1 MTRARDERPDD
12 DSHEKRQDTG
22 APGARP
28 DDGSERRHAT
38 ASDTRLTALLRA
50 DTPTAYTALRELRER
65 HHPSV
70 LAYARLCAA
79 SESSA
84 RELATQAFTLATR
97 ETARGTEPG
106 VPWRHQLL
114 LLAFRV
120 AATWTTDEHATGL
133 SPTLR
138 PVLDAAGPD
147 GPVPPL
153 LAAFQFLPPR
163 PQGLIW
169 YGVVEQEPDD
179 RTAVLLGLTPDDV
192 TYKRESALQAL
203 RQACLRV
210 RLAASD
216 DPRCQDFRRLIEES
230 VRPDT
235 PRHSPDL
242 HSHMEYCA
250 YCTGAYEELC
260 ALRDNPRETLAE
272 GLLPWGGTAYTRG
285 GRGARGGAGAR
296 SGADARGGG
305 RAGAGV
311 EAAEDFAEPEA
322 GTETGAGAG
331 AGTAAGPRGGGWAGA
346 TAATAAAAE
355 AWAESG
361 LGSGSGN
368 GNGSGSGSGS
378 GFDAGG
384 RDRAVGG
391 VGAEAQ
397 GGAWA
402 GAEAWAGPGGGA
414 QAGVA
419 AGARAAAGTGSYMA
433 AATGNR
439 AEAGAAGGAWAAG
452 VDSGAGA
459 PTGAEAGVPGAGWS
473 SSRRIVLTS
482 VALGVALAP
491 LLAFLVFSGSVG
503 SSSDEGAGSVGTPA
517 APPSGAVTP
526 TVPAS
531 PTPSPTPSRTESPS
545 KPPEKEKPTKSPS
558 PSPSKSGLPTPS
570 LPYGPPL
577 NGAYAQVVNVASG
590 LCLDIRGELAKGTDV
605 VTATCTSRAT
615 QRWRLDSR
623 RNALQSFAD
632 PDLCLDSR
640 GATDDGVG
648 VWECD
653 SLDGDNG
660 DNLRFEVDSRG
671 VIRPAIAPGHAVT
684 PDALGSVAFAEA
696 SGRDGQRWRA
706 GAGPAHT

>member
-1 MTRARDERPDD
+1 MTRARDERPGDD

-38 ASDTRLTALLRA
+38 ASDARLTALLRA
-50 DTPTAYTALRELRER
+50 DTPTAYAALRELRER

-70 LAYARLCAA
+70 LGYARLCAA

-84 RELATQAFTLATR
+84 RELATQAFTVATR

-120 AATWTTDEHATGL
+120 AATWTTDEHATGIA
-133 SPTLR
+133 PTLR
-138 PVLDAAGPD
+138 AVLDSAGPN

-153 LAAFQFLPPR
+153 LAAFQFLSPR

-242 HSHMEYCA
+242 HSHMECCA

-331 AGTAAGPRGGGWAGA
+331 TAAGSQAGGWAGA
-346 TAATAAAAE
+346 AAATAPAAE

-361 LGSGSGN
+361 LGSGSG
-368 GNGSGSGSGS
+368 SGSSGGSGS

-384 RDRAVGG
+384 RDRAVDG

-397 GGAWA
+397 GDAWA

-414 QAGVA
+414 QADVA
-419 AGARAAAGTGSYMA
+419 AGAGAAAGTGAYMA
-433 AATGNR
+433 AATGNW
-439 AEAGAAGGAWAAG
+439 AEAAGGAWAAG

-503 SSSDEGAGSVGTPA
+503 SSSDDGAGSVGTPA

-531 PTPSPTPSRTESPS
+531 PTPSPTPSQTESPS

-577 NGAYAQVVNVASG
+577 NGAYTQVVNIASG

-684 PDALGSVAFAEA
+684 PDALGSVALAEV

>member
-1 MTRARDERPDD
+1 MTRARDERPGDD

-28 DDGSERRHAT
+28 DDGSEHRHAT
-38 ASDTRLTALLRA
+38 ASDARLTALLRA

-84 RELATQAFTLATR
+84 RELATQAFTVATR
-97 ETARGTEPG
+97 ETARGTEPP

-133 SPTLR
+133 APTLR
-138 PVLDAAGPD
+138 SVLDAAGPD

-260 ALRDNPRETLAE
+260 ALRDSPRATLAE

-296 SGADARGGG
+296 NGADARGGG
-305 RAGAGV
+305 RASTGV

-331 AGTAAGPRGGGWAGA
+331 AGTAAGSRAGGWAGA
-346 TAATAAAAE
+346 AAATAAAAE
-355 AWAESG
+355 VWAESG
-361 LGSGSGN
+361 L
-368 GNGSGSGSGS
+368 GSGSGSGS

-384 RDRAVGG
+384 RDRAVDG

-414 QAGVA
+414 QADVA
-419 AGARAAAGTGSYMA
+419 AGAGAAAGSGADMA

-439 AEAGAAGGAWAAG
+439 AEAGAAGEAWAAG

-459 PTGAEAGVPGAGWS
+459 PTGAEAGVPGARWS

-503 SSSDEGAGSVGTPA
+503 SSSDDGAGSVGTPA
-517 APPSGAVTP
+517 APPSGAVNP

-531 PTPSPTPSRTESPS
+531 PTPSPTPSDTESPS

-577 NGAYAQVVNVASG
+577 NGAYAQVVNIASG

-706 GAGPAHT
+706 GAGPAHA